1 MLLTLG
7 PRSWSPSTETYART
21 TLGLV
26 ISGLTVTTALLTLC
40 GYAAWNPVSRRY
52 LDRVSFRLLIYALV
66 AHLFFGITITP
77 GSLMPVSSGW
87 GCAFLIFSINL
98 CLMFSAGMFLCMA
111 INLPLVLAH
120 NVNGQ
125 KMEKYYVLGITL
137 VSLICNVV
145 PYASGKLG
153 WDANNS
159 RCWYHSTNRADTMRW
174 LIGTQTF
181 WIMFSAVGEVGAF
194 LTILGYFVAY
204 ELDMPRFY
212 PDTHFNTTYSSE
224 ASHRAGST
232 ILQFRNIILRVGL
245 YPLVS
250 CLLNISTSVI
260 DVYQMK
266 NPESS
271 ASNWRLNLT
280 DIAIY
285 AGRPLIYGLLAA
297 TDPVCYSSHSSHSS
311 LSGAPSSSPNF
322 GSSRMLLTRID
333 IQSLIRA
340 LRALRH
346 PEDESKTQSHGPGW
360 LTPSACLSTVID
372 VSPYE
377 VDCDQT
383 DCEETSTAPTLG
395 KILEEGKEECLDE
408 GDDQS
413 GITTNT
419 LAPTQRASIDV
430 VCHI

>member
-1 MLLTLG
+1 MSLTLG
-7 PRSWSPSTETYART
+7 PRSWSPSTETYARAI
-21 TLGLV
+21 LGL
-26 ISGLTVTTALLTLC
+26 IIPGLTVTTALLTLC

-66 AHLFFGITITP
+66 AHLFFGITLMVA
-77 GSLMPVSSGW
+77 SLMPVSPGW
-87 GCAFLIFSINL
+87 GCDFLFFSSNL
-98 CLMFSAGMFLCMA
+98 CLMFSAGMFFCMA

-125 KMEKYYVLGITL
+125 KMEKYYVLGTTL
-137 VSLICNVV
+137 ISLICNVV
-145 PYASGKLG
+145 PYASGKFG
-153 WDANNS
+153 WDATNS

-250 CLLNISTSVI
+250 CLLNISTSVF
-260 DVYQMK
+260 DVYEMK

-280 DIAIY
+280 DLAIY

-297 TDPVCYSSHSSHSS
+297 TDP
-311 LSGAPSSSPNF
+311 
-322 GSSRMLLTRID
+322 
-333 IQSLIRA
+333 SLIRA

-360 LTPSACLSTVID
+360 LMPSACLSTVID
-372 VSPYE
+372 MSSYE

-383 DCEETSTAPTLG
+383 DREETSTASTLG
-395 KILEEGKEECLDE
+395 TILEEGKDGCLDE
-408 GDDQS
+408 GHDQS